1 MQMKKRYII
10 LILLLCVVLALG
22 AFLGPVVYR
31 TVRVYRLAEEFWT
44 SSAESMDVTLMLEGE
59 KNLSFRLD
67 WQDVEDKRIFAME
80 SGAEQV
86 YYCDGVVYLKNGKGY
101 RFAEALPDLTPVLQ
115 KPWILLPLVQIQK
128 EENQWILSVKTETFF
143 PEIRDLNVT
152 MEEGEQGIRSLQ
164 INTLGQ
170 KMGDFV
176 GLTAQIQEQ
185 RPGLQAPQEVLSAI
199 KTGAVQGDKDLTRD
213 MLRLVKGWMLLNNT
227 DPLAM
232 TVEVQVDLL
241 ELPLST
247 ELTLYSTKTYGK
259 PIHYLNKNGVGIYFT
274 EGAACTPEGVRIGS
288 PDGSV
293 DAAQLLG
300 FAYYLCFNGDLSC
313 QGDVYRLALDQQ
325 GMEQVLYTLV
335 PEAKDMSLTLKEGAL
350 ELHMEG
356 DAISALEIAIAGQVD
371 LVITQV
377 DVGLKVNARIGK
389 EDFVLNIPQEVLK
402 TLLE

>member
-1 MQMKKRYII
+1 MKKGYIV

-22 AFLGPVVYR
+22 ALLGPRVYR

-44 SSAESMDVTLMLEGE
+44 SPGESMDVTLMLEGG

-67 WQDVEDKRIFAME
+67 WQDVAGKRIFAME

-86 YYCDGVVYLKNGKGY
+86 YYCDGVIYLKNGKGY
-101 RFAEALPDLTPVLQ
+101 RFAEALPDLTPVLE
-115 KPWILLPLVQIQK
+115 KPWVLLPLVEIQK
-128 EENQWILSVKTETFF
+128 NENQWNLSVKTGDLI
-143 PEIRDLNVT
+143 PELRDLNVKLN
-152 MEEGEQGIRSLQ
+152 EGEQGIE
-164 INTLGQ
+164 NVTVDTGGQ
-170 KMGDFV
+170 KLGELLGF
-176 GLTAQIQEQ
+176 TA
-185 RPGLQAPQEVLSAI
+185 RVRNDRTVPGVPGEVLSAI
-199 KTGAVQGDKDLTRD
+199 KTGTVQADKDLTRD

-227 DPLAM
+227 DPLGM

-247 ELTLYSTKTYGK
+247 ELTLYSTKSYIK

-288 PDGSV
+288 PDASV
-293 DAAQLLG
+293 DTAQLLG

-335 PEAKDMSLTLKEGAL
+335 PEAKDMALTLKEGAL

-356 DAISALEIAIAGQVD
+356 DRVSALTITIAGQVD

-377 DVGLKVNARIGK
+377 DIGLQVNAQILQ
-389 EDFVLNIPQEVLK
+389 EEFVLNIPQAVLK